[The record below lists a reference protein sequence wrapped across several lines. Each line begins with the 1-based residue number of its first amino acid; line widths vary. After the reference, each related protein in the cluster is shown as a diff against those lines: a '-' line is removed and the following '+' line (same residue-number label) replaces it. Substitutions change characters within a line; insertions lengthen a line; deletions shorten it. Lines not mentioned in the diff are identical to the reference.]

1 MIDDVYNAKILG
13 FSGNIGRIGRL
24 EHPDATATAHSKLCG
39 STVTIDL
46 KMQDGVVTDFA
57 HEVKACALGQASS
70 SIMAQTVVGASSEEL
85 RAVRETMLRA
95 AERARNG
102 EGPTLVESL
111 TYRFRG
117 HSITDPA
124 YYRTR
129 DEETHWR
136 STRDPIALF
145 EEKLKEHGLITDDE
159 INATNE
165 QVDAEVEEIA
175 RFAEESPVP
184 DADELFEDVLAD
196 GTGAIAWRNKPS
208 TPRD

>member
-1 MIDDVYNAKILG
+1 MGMAVTKAWAVASLEPRAAAHGVAYEHVDGMDVL
-13 FSGNIGRIGRL
+13 
-24 EHPDATATAHSKLCG
+24 
-39 STVTIDL
+39 
-46 KMQDGVVTDFA
+46 
-57 HEVKACALGQASS
+57 
-70 SIMAQTVVGASSEEL
+70 
-85 RAVRETMLRA
+85 AVRETMLRA

-184 DADELFEDVLAD
+184 EADELFEDVLAD